1 MYTIKWYNILIINER
16 GIMMSRKKWITA
28 HIDKDLAAQVAE
40 AHSLDPFV
48 SLILASRGITEY
60 EDVEEFFDADF
71 SFCDPYLILDMDKA
85 VERIEKAID
94 QFEKICVYG
103 DYDADGVTSA
113 ALMYKYLA
121 SRGADVMYYIPDRVS
136 EGYGMSKEGIDK
148 LKSQGVKLIITVDNG
163 ISALEEIDY
172 ANSLGIET
180 VVTDHHKAG
189 YTLPNAVAVVDPHRE
204 DCNLNFKDWGG
215 VGVAFKV
222 VCALEKGDY
231 LSVIADYADII
242 AVGTIA
248 DVVDLKDENR
258 AIVKYGVAK
267 INSNACNGINA
278 LRQIAGVG
286 ERSLNASG
294 VTFSLA
300 PRINAA
306 GRIESAETAL
316 KLLLCDDLM
325 EAFSYAEQVDVC
337 NRQRHTFENEIMEA
351 AVKHIE
357 SNHKLKYSKVIV
369 VCGEGWHHGVVGIV
383 AARITEKYGRPSI
396 VLTFDGDEGTGSA
409 RSIDGF
415 SIYDAIKSCEEYLT
429 HFGGH
434 TMAAGL
440 GIKRENVEQFFVAIN
455 EYAKSIQETVPT
467 LTLDCKLN
475 PAYINTELV
484 LSLETLE
491 PFGAG
496 NAQPL
501 FGIFGV
507 KVCSVQ
513 PISEGKHLRIN
524 FSKGNTYFTAMKF
537 SSTLENFPYR
547 EGDLVDLAVKI
558 EKNEFRGEVKPSVQ
572 IREVRFAG
580 IDEENLFKSCGLY
593 EKYMRGD
600 ALTPHEARFL
610 TPSRD
615 FLLGVF
621 NFVKK
626 YITWTYDIET
636 MLVRTGCPTENYCK
650 MLVAVDVLFELGLIK
665 RENETIIFDGA
676 GKKAD
681 LSQSKILNYLNS
693 VQGE

>member
-1 MYTIKWYNILIINER
+1 
-16 GIMMSRKKWITA
+16 MSRKKWLTA

-48 SLILASRGITEY
+48 ALILASRGITEY
-60 EDVEEFFDADF
+60 EDVEEFFDTDF
-71 SFCDPYLILDMDKA
+71 SFCDPYLIVDMDKA

-94 QFEKICVYG
+94 GFEKICVYG
-103 DYDADGVTSA
+103 DYDADGVTST

-136 EGYGMSKEGIDK
+136 EGYGMSKLGVDR
-148 LKSQGVKLIITVDNG
+148 LKEQGVKLIITVDNG
-163 ISALEEIDY
+163 ISAIEEIDY
-172 ANSLGIET
+172 ANSLGLET
-180 VVTDHHKAG
+180 VVTDHHKVG
-189 YTLPNAVAVVDPHRE
+189 EILPNAVAVVDPHRE
-204 DCNLNFKDWGG
+204 DCNIHFKEWAG

-231 LSVIADYADII
+231 MSVLADYADIV

-286 ERSLNASG
+286 EKSLNAIG

-316 KLLLCDDLM
+316 KLLLCEDLM

-337 NRQRHTFENEIMEA
+337 NRQRHSFENEIMED

-357 SNHKLKYSKVIV
+357 ANENLKYARIIV

-383 AARITEKYGRPSI
+383 AARITEKYGKPSI

-415 SIYDAIKSCEEYLT
+415 SIYDAIKACEEYVT

-440 GIKRENVEQFFVAIN
+440 GIKRENVEKFFVAIN
-455 EYAKSIQETVPT
+455 EYAKEQEEAIPT
-467 LTLDCKLN
+467 LVLDCKLN
-475 PAYINTELV
+475 PAYINAELV
-484 LSLETLE
+484 SSLETLE

-507 KVCSVQ
+507 KVASIQ

-524 FSKGNTYFTAMKF
+524 FSKGNTCFTAMKF
-537 SSTLENFPYR
+537 SSTLDTFPYR
-547 EGDLVDLAVKI
+547 EGDMVDLAVKI
-558 EKNEFRGEVKPSVQ
+558 EKNEFRGEVKASVQ
-572 IREVRFAG
+572 LREIRFAG
-580 IDEENLFKSCGLY
+580 IDEDNLFKSRGLY
-593 EKYMRGD
+593 EKYKRGER
-600 ALTPHEARFL
+600 LSSREARFL
-610 TPSRD
+610 TPSRE
-615 FLLGVF
+615 FLLGVY
-621 NFVKK
+621 NFLKK
-626 YITWTYDIET
+626 HITWTYDVET
-636 MLVRTGCPTENYCK
+636 MLQRTGCPVENYCK
-650 MLVAVDVLFELGLIK
+650 MLIAVDVLLELELIK
-665 RENETIIFDGA
+665 RENNTIIFDGN

-681 LSQSKILNYLNS
+681 LSQSKILNDLNS
-693 VQGE
+693 VKVE